1 MNAPGGRPSGFGRP
15 FPARLPSYL
24 RGRTGR
30 ALGTS
35 LLVLP
40 AVGYIV
46 YRMVQNWEQV
56 RTSPWSFRP
65 GYLVL
70 ALLGYLLA
78 LGGVLWAW
86 NYIIGK
92 VSPLRRFAQN
102 ARFYCLSNLPRHI
115 PGAIWY
121 MAGRTFLYGQAGVPP
136 SRTLAAIALEVL
148 LTTVAG
154 LLTYLFSLSLAGSLG
169 GAPLRLGL
177 ALGLLALALGVLQP
191 PLFNL
196 ILAFFL
202 RRFGGREEVRI
213 TYRALLPPL
222 LAYLLAWTLGGATL
236 YAVILSVYEPLPWQ
250 EIPAVIGIWAAA
262 GTPRSVFPISPHAL
276 EGAAGA
282 FGGLAILPPEAVQ
295 HGGEPWALSSWP
307 CFPKSGPSLWP
318 SCSGFC
324 SPVGIWLRPAC
335 RCYLGGGGGPIPR
348 VSPVCR
354 QRYVRIGP
362 FPRASARRK

>member
-15 FPARLPSYL
+15 FPERLPAYL

-191 PLFNL
+191 PLFNR

-262 GTPRSVFPISPHAL
+262 GTIGLLASTFLLGLGVREVAL
-276 EGAAGA
+276 GTLLLALLPEERAIAVAVLFWFLLTGGDLATAGLSLLSWRRGRADPKGLPGVPAEICANWPLSQGLGQAKVGPEEIAAGTQGDQA
-282 FGGLAILPPEAVQ
+282 P
-295 HGGEPWALSSWP
+295 
-307 CFPKSGPSLWP
+307 
-318 SCSGFC
+318 
-324 SPVGIWLRPAC
+324 
-335 RCYLGGGGGPIPR
+335 
-348 VSPVCR
+348 
-354 QRYVRIGP
+354 
-362 FPRASARRK
+362 